1 MTLFD
6 QCLAVTLKYEGG
18 YSNHPADPGGVTLEG
33 IIQRVYDAY
42 RKRNNRPLRTL
53 VKSMRGAPD
62 WIQER
67 NDIYHTQYW
76 NAVRADELP
85 RGVNLVVFDAAV
97 NSGPYQAALW
107 LQRALGVEAD
117 GHIGVNTLN
126 AAREC
131 PDHDVLIAQI
141 CARRLGMLRNLKT
154 WKDFGD
160 GWSARVSNVR
170 QIGQAWAT
178 GSVGPQPVAAGV
190 AKAYAS
196 DVIQPAIDADTSTK
210 SAVGGGALAGLI
222 QGAQVQLQPFVGT
235 SDWLNNIYLG
245 LTIAGI
251 AVAVG
256 GIGYSFYASH
266 KSGVARRAIEGN
278 VVGDLVDGA
287 PA

>member
-18 YSNHPADPGGVTLEG
+18 YSDHPADPGGVTLEG

-42 RKRNNRPLRTL
+42 RKRNNRPLRPL

-126 AAREC
+126 AAREH
-131 PDHDVLIAQI
+131 PDHDALVAAI
-141 CARRLGMLRNLKT
+141 CARRLGMLRNLTT
-154 WKDFGD
+154 WKTFGD
-160 GWSARVSNVR
+160 GWSARVSNVK

-178 GSVGPQPVAAGV
+178 GSSGPQPVAAGV

-196 DVIQPAIDADTSTK
+196 DVAQPTVDADTSTK
-210 SAVGGGALAGLI
+210 SAVGGGALAGII
-222 QGAQVQLQPFVGT
+222 QGAQGQLQPFLGS
-235 SDWLNNIYLG
+235 SDLVTHIYLG
-245 LTIAGI
+245 LTIAGV
-251 AVAVG
+251 AVAVA
-256 GIGYSFYASH
+256 GIGYSFYAAH
-266 KSGVARRAIEGN
+266 KSRVARRAIEGN
-278 VVGDLVDGA
+278 VVGELVDGA
-287 PA
+287 SA